1 MTNANEI
8 NIENI
13 NSHLMKK
20 IFGNNNI
27 YNNEYEDGDTD
38 FAIITSENDRLTM
51 KKLKKKQNILV
62 LLVIVN

>member
-8 NIENI
+8 NMENI

-20 IFGNNNI
+20 NFSNDDI
-27 YNNEYEDGDTD
+27 YNNEDEDGDTD
-38 FAIITSENDRLTM
+38 FAIITSENDILTM

>member
-27 YNNEYEDGDTD
+27 YNNEDEDGDSD